1 MSLTSNCDAL
11 AQLNESAFNNII
23 REIMLQ
29 RPSLFNY
36 ATKSLIA
43 SGTFCVPIAVNPVL
57 ANMNVAKAT
66 EVDPLPVIGAPAG
79 TPGVNFCIQIRELR
93 IDFHPGNAITLPPEL
108 GVLGS
113 QEVALKGTVCAG
125 IACNERIRLRDVE
138 MVSTL
143 RLELSRG
150 LRFWDFPKNNLQSFC
165 LSFYAKVRIVQDN
178 GFLLI
183 KVTGLEIQ
191 DLAPLGLENAIECYL
206 KQVLDLSVLP
216 KMKIALSDL
225 VFDAKSYFTVA
236 LQPVTAAIPVN
247 PDVTNDNLSVFID
260 LN

>member
-1 MSLTSNCDAL
+1 MPLTSNCDAL
-11 AQLNESAFNNII
+11 ARLHESAFNNII

-43 SGTFCVPIAVNPVL
+43 SGTFCAPIAVNPVL
-57 ANMNVAKAT
+57 ASMNIAKAT
-66 EVDPLPVIGAPAG
+66 EVDPLPIFGAPAG
-79 TPGVNFCIQIRELR
+79 TPGVDFCMQIRELK

-108 GVLGS
+108 GALGS

-125 IACNERIRLRDVE
+125 IACGDRIKIRE
-138 MVSTL
+138 MELANTL
-143 RLELSRG
+143 RHELSRG
-150 LRFWDFPKNNLQSFC
+150 LHFTDYLKHSLLSFC
-165 LSFYAKVRIVQDN
+165 LSFYAKVRIMQDN
-178 GFLLI
+178 GYLFI

-216 KMKIALSDL
+216 KMKIALSAL
-225 VFDAKSYFTVA
+225 IFDVKSYFTVGVT
-236 LQPVTAAIPVN
+236 PVSGTVPVN
-247 PDVTNDNLSVFID
+247 PDVANDNLSVLID